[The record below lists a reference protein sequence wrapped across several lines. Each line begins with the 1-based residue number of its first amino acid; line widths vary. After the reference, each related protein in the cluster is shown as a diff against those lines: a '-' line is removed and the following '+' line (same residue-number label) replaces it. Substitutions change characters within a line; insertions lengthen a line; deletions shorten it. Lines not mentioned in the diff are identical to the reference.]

1 MKKTKATQLLA
12 IGLTG
17 ILLGSTFMGCGGN
30 TAEEDSP
37 AATSADSV
45 SESSNSADSTSS
57 SSSGESADTSSASA
71 DGDVSGKKIAFI
83 SASNQFDFFVYMG
96 AKVKQIC
103 EERGIEVD
111 MLDANTNVTTES
123 DLMAQAVI
131 TGYDAIIMGPV
142 DSQALVPAVEE
153 AIEAGIPVI
162 NYDSF
167 MEGVDV
173 HARVGSDNQNL
184 GRIAG
189 DYAVEFLEE
198 KYGEVK
204 GNIIV
209 LTYPALETMN
219 SRTAGFLSAFEE
231 YPDVT
236 IQEEELRQCDAET
249 GQTMTDNLLIANP
262 SGSVDIIFGANAGVI
277 IGANAAVEAAGRD
290 DVALIGIDSEQGEL
304 EAIASGGVFKATVAQ
319 DNIAIGEA
327 SIEAAIS
334 ALQGEKTGDV
344 VIPGILITADNVE
357 EYMENDAAVK
367 EELAPYL

>member
-37 AATSADSV
+37 AATSADSA

-162 NYDSF
+162 N
-167 MEGVDV
+167 
-173 HARVGSDNQNL
+173 
-184 GRIAG
+184 
-189 DYAVEFLEE
+189 
-198 KYGEVK
+198 
-204 GNIIV
+204 
-209 LTYPALETMN
+209 
-219 SRTAGFLSAFEE
+219 
-231 YPDVT
+231 
-236 IQEEELRQCDAET
+236 
-249 GQTMTDNLLIANP
+249 
-262 SGSVDIIFGANAGVI
+262 
-277 IGANAAVEAAGRD
+277 
-290 DVALIGIDSEQGEL
+290 
-304 EAIASGGVFKATVAQ
+304 
-319 DNIAIGEA
+319 
-327 SIEAAIS
+327 
-334 ALQGEKTGDV
+334 
-344 VIPGILITADNVE
+344 
-357 EYMENDAAVK
+357 
-367 EELAPYL
+367 